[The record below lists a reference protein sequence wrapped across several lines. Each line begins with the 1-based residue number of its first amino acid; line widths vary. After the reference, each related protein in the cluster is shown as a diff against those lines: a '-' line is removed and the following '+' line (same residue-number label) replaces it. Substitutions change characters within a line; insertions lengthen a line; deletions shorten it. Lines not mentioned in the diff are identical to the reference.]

1 MAESGFDLPGKTG
14 GVAYQEFHG
23 AWLLLEILA
32 KHFDQACTGTPCT
45 WTPDLQ
51 GLLDYVVPLLE
62 KASGLRAK
70 DLFEDVGVDGVAW
83 HVCAMVA
90 EDLGVDM
97 DSHVLAVDLG
107 TCIPGA
113 APPAL
118 ALEYVVIW
126 SEVLLPHLGTVM
138 LRTLQVQCLENSVH
152 HARTAP
158 GHWPTRA
165 KNSSMS

>member
-1 MAESGFDLPGKTG
+1 M
-14 GVAYQEFHG
+14 
-23 AWLLLEILA
+23 
-32 KHFDQACTGTPCT
+32 
-45 WTPDLQ
+45 
-51 GLLDYVVPLLE
+51 VPLLE
-62 KASGLRAK
+62 KASGLGAK
-70 DLFEDVGVDGVAW
+70 DLSEDVGVDGVAW

-118 ALEYVVIW
+118 ALAYVVIW
-126 SEVLLPHLGTVM
+126 SKVLLPHLGTVM
-138 LRTLQVQCLENSVH
+138 LRTPQVKCLDHSVH

-158 GHWPTRA
+158 GRWPTRA
-165 KNSSMS
+165 RNSCMS